1 MAILPIG
8 IRHAHRYR
16 GTPSLTPPLSTTQ
29 RAARAA
35 AAAAQRPARE
45 RLCSA
50 EEPQAPEQHEP
61 GGWVYGAEGAARSE
75 CEGPGK
81 SDNMASGAQRRK
93 HVASLAAR
101 GR

>member
-1 MAILPIG
+1 M
-8 IRHAHRYR
+8 

-50 EEPQAPEQHEP
+50 EVAQPPRQDEP
-61 GGWVYGAEGAARSE
+61 GGWVYGAEGEARSE
-75 CEGPGK
+75 CVGPGK
-81 SDNMASGAQRRK
+81 SDNMAYGAQRRK
-93 HVASLAAR
+93 HVASLAAL
-101 GR
+101 GK